1 MLNHGCTVCIRMAG
15 VRCRGEAFG
24 EEVVVY
30 PLPAGSCGLKGFHW
44 EPTAAYRRAS
54 VTSASSSSGSSA
66 RISVDVIWS
75 ATIATTVATGM
86 RKPRMHGM
94 PPITSGSMVTRVTRM
109 SIRLAGDSTLGRFST
124 SRLGLS
130 SAKSKPEGDFGTACG
145 AVSGGDAGVVA
156 LAEGV
161 DDGQSKPGAAGGA
174 RGVGGFRESR
184 ADCGEQ
190 FGVASWT
197 PQGEFEFG
205 GQEAKGVRSSWP
217 ASLTN

>member
-1 MLNHGCTVCIRMAG
+1 M
-15 VRCRGEAFG
+15 
-24 EEVVVY
+24 
-30 PLPAGSCGLKGFHW
+30 
-44 EPTAAYRRAS
+44 
-54 VTSASSSSGSSA
+54 
-66 RISVDVIWS
+66 
-75 ATIATTVATGM
+75 
-86 RKPRMHGM
+86 
-94 PPITSGSMVTRVTRM
+94 TRVTRM

>member
-1 MLNHGCTVCIRMAG
+1 M
-15 VRCRGEAFG
+15 
-24 EEVVVY
+24 
-30 PLPAGSCGLKGFHW
+30 
-44 EPTAAYRRAS
+44 
-54 VTSASSSSGSSA
+54 
-66 RISVDVIWS
+66 DVIWS

-161 DDGQSKPGAAGGA
+161 DDGQSSPVPPVVRAVSVVSARAERIAASSSGLL
-174 RGVGGFRESR
+174 RGRRR
-184 ADCGEQ
+184 ASSSS
-190 FGVASWT
+190 V
-197 PQGEFEFG
+197 
-205 GQEAKGVRSSWP
+205 VRRLRGCEVRGP
-217 ASLTN
+217 HR

>member
-1 MLNHGCTVCIRMAG
+1 M
-15 VRCRGEAFG
+15 
-24 EEVVVY
+24 
-30 PLPAGSCGLKGFHW
+30 
-44 EPTAAYRRAS
+44 
-54 VTSASSSSGSSA
+54 
-66 RISVDVIWS
+66 DVIWS

-174 RGVGGFRESR
+174 LGVGGFRESR

>member
-1 MLNHGCTVCIRMAG
+1 M
-15 VRCRGEAFG
+15 
-24 EEVVVY
+24 
-30 PLPAGSCGLKGFHW
+30 
-44 EPTAAYRRAS
+44 
-54 VTSASSSSGSSA
+54 
-66 RISVDVIWS
+66 DVIWS

-197 PQGEFEFG
+197 PQGEFVEPFRGGVQGDFCCLADEFTSARCG
-205 GQEAKGVRSSWP
+205 FGQYHEMRLVA
-217 ASLTN
+217 

>member
-1 MLNHGCTVCIRMAG
+1 M
-15 VRCRGEAFG
+15 
-24 EEVVVY
+24 
-30 PLPAGSCGLKGFHW
+30 
-44 EPTAAYRRAS
+44 
-54 VTSASSSSGSSA
+54 
-66 RISVDVIWS
+66 DVIWS

-161 DDGQSKPGAAGGA
+161 DDGQSSPVPPVVRAVSVVSREPSGLRRAVRGCFVDAAG
-174 RGVGGFRESR
+174 RVRVRWSGG
-184 ADCGEQ
+184 
-190 FGVASWT
+190 
-197 PQGEFEFG
+197 
-205 GQEAKGVRSSWP
+205 
-217 ASLTN
+217 